1 MKQISPSPEGSATEL
16 SEYQR
21 MVTKDRTP
29 TARPWPDIIYDTD
42 IDPTLEADDGSWP
55 PLGAYREWW
64 EIPGIAQFD
73 READAAL
80 ALAAVNS
87 IEQIKAALKEIGM
100 LIEMIE
106 CSNKDN
112 LALLPLFLEQLKRAG
127 AVLTRM
133 EQP

>member
-1 MKQISPSPEGSATEL
+1 M

-29 TARPWPDIIYDTD
+29 TPRPWPDLIYDTD
-42 IDPTLEADDGSWP
+42 LDPTLEADDGSWP
-55 PLGAYREWW
+55 PLGAYKEWW
-64 EIPGIAQFD
+64 EIPGIARFTH
-73 READAAL
+73 EADAAL

-87 IEQIKAALKEIGM
+87 IAPIKAALTEIGM

-112 LALLPLFLEQLKRAG
+112 LALLPLFLAELQRAD
-127 AVLTRM
+127 AALARM